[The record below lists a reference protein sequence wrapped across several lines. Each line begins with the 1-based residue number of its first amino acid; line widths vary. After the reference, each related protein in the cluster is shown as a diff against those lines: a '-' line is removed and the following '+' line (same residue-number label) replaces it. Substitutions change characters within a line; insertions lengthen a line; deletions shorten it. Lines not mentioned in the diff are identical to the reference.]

1 MRTRHSQVWLRRRF
15 VVDNEGEKSQNG
27 RGIRLN
33 QVLRL
38 GAGWYN
44 DTRECSQESSEPRE
58 WEAKM
63 AGVTQES
70 VGRKA
75 KLWGYSG
82 WGGGWDMTA
91 RMTLLRVL

>member
-1 MRTRHSQVWLRRRF
+1 MDV
-15 VVDNEGEKSQNG
+15 
-27 RGIRLN
+27 GIRLN
-33 QVLRL
+33 QALRL

-70 VGRKA
+70 ETGEGKRSSGATAVGV
-75 KLWGYSG
+75 GDG
-82 WGGGWDMTA
+82 I
-91 RMTLLRVL
+91 